1 MGFVDSRVPQL
12 CRRSASLKKILYI
25 NPVEGEHAEL
35 DAYLQEVKGP
45 DTELTVGVLERAP
58 RHFEYYYCLLA

>member
-1 MGFVDSRVPQL
+1 
-12 CRRSASLKKILYI
+12 LKKILYI

-58 RHFEYYYCLLA
+58 QHLEYYYCLLA